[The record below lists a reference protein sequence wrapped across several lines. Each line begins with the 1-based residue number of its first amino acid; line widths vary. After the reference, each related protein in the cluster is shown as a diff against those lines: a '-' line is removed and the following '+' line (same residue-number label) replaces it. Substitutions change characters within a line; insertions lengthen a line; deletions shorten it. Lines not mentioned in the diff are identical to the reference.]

1 MEGSGKEGIESESM
15 HCSGSCGLTV
25 CCNKCHIYVGI
36 ALYCRSRQDTQEVW
50 LAAEPFWA
58 CPPPP
63 YTSSRLRMPSMH
75 TSHRARMQT
84 QQRLYALIIY
94 ISLAC
99 MQWHNQCTASFML
112 SKG

>member
-1 MEGSGKEGIESESM
+1 M
-15 HCSGSCGLTV
+15 HHYARLQGYFGT
-25 CCNKCHIYVGI
+25 
-36 ALYCRSRQDTQEVW
+36 RQCVVQCPVNFV
-50 LAAEPFWA
+50 EPFWA